1 MTRLFYE
8 CPLQAAYMIKNFGIK
23 TENLLIEDWG
33 SRVMLDAVDFKF
45 HKFTGK
51 TKIYVAPVSE
61 HIFEYKEKDMLNGGS
76 FVFSLGGELKAVNMG
91 GLRPIDPDEK
101 IIMRDNKQFFA
112 PMKET
117 T

>member
-1 MTRLFYE
+1 
-8 CPLQAAYMIKNFGIK
+8 MIKNFGIK

-51 TKIYVAPVSE
+51 TKIYVAPESD
-61 HIFEYKEKDMLNGGS
+61 HIFEAKEGDLVFHKDQGYGIIIIGKRDGKKYIQ
-76 FVFSLGGELKAVNMG
+76 FFNMD
-91 GLRPIDPDEK
+91 LPTQYEVAESSET
-101 IIMRDNKQFFA
+101 IMRDNKQFFA
-112 PMKET
+112 PMRET